1 MTKIK
6 ATVNTAKPISSIK
19 LSENAINPPYYLG
32 LMTATITI
40 ITTITIT
47 NPTPPSNINDIK
59 SPLVK

>member
-32 LMTATITI
+32 LETATMITI
-40 ITTITIT
+40 KSMIITKPPKPNNMIDIE
-47 NPTPPSNINDIK
+47 TP
-59 SPLVK
+59 